1 MKWNR
6 ADILEELGKYYTIPG
21 ENNNADFVLSV
32 CRSNG
37 EEMIKSVAFGI
48 DSLGKNVV
56 INNIDVKL
64 DKMFVLLKEV
74 EDERL

>member
-32 CRSNG
+32 CRMMMN
-37 EEMIKSVAFGI
+37 K
-48 DSLGKNVV
+48 
-56 INNIDVKL
+56 
-64 DKMFVLLKEV
+64 
-74 EDERL
+74 